1 MGEGRGGSRGGNS
14 VPNKQYFIVPGEG
27 TVPRDTDTKNQPP
40 GSSPEHPAPNLGCPH
55 TPQVPSLLWQIG
67 AIPMGEPVT
76 FPLQEQAEP
85 GLRWPLPG
93 AGKKGVCVCRGRK
106 NGGSVIL
113 LENKLHPFSIFI
125 RREDP
130 E

>member
-1 MGEGRGGSRGGNS
+1 
-14 VPNKQYFIVPGEG
+14 
-27 TVPRDTDTKNQPP
+27 
-40 GSSPEHPAPNLGCPH
+40 
-55 TPQVPSLLWQIG
+55 
-67 AIPMGEPVT
+67 MGEPVT

-106 NGGSVIL
+106 NGGSVVL

-130 E
+130 ERSSTRPGVCESNGDVSFLSFFFFFLNFCFCSFFL